1 VRGLKMKKKVIGLV
15 IAGVIVG
22 ILIGY
27 FSGSSGASK
36 EVKSSP
42 QLEEKSSWTCSM
54 HPQIVKNKAG
64 KCPICG
70 MDLIPLK
77 SSKASE
83 KTAVLELDERA
94 RKLAE
99 VQSSP
104 VERKFATAKIGLFGK
119 IEYDKTR
126 FDKISAHFPGR
137 IEKLFVNYT
146 GMPVKKGSHIAEL
159 FSPDLSVLQK
169 EFIIVSNS
177 LKRAEKNGDAFEIEK
192 AKNTLNSVRSKMRIW
207 GFTTE
212 QVKNMR
218 NLKKVSDTITL
229 YSPVNGIAIQ
239 KNVIEGQYFNK
250 GDTLFTIADISRMWL
265 IMDAY
270 ESELSLLRY
279 GQKIEFET
287 EAYPGRKFY
296 GRIAYI
302 YPEVDEKTR
311 TVKIRASVENSEGK
325 LKAGMLAKA
334 EVMAKIG
341 KNGELSDDSL
351 AGKWVSPMHPEIIK
365 DKPGVCDVCGMK
377 LVPAESLGFISG
389 KKIRPPLLIPKTA
402 PLLTGKRAVV
412 YIDKGNGKY
421 EGREVEL
428 GPETE
433 KYFVVLKGLKEGE
446 KVVTKGNFK
455 IDSAM
460 QIHAKP
466 SMMSLKNEKT
476 ERVMKKE
483 SNIKMPVNKLLE
495 LYFRIKTSLVND
507 NFADCKKS
515 AKALAMESGVGKIHH
530 MAMKIEKAENINKA
544 RECFS
549 ILTHEIYS
557 LLKENGGNNKAVYVQ
572 SCPMAFN
579 NKGDYWLSE
588 KKEVDNPYFGSAM
601 LHCGENKEMIQPE
614 KD

>member
-1 VRGLKMKKKVIGLV
+1 MEKKAIILV
-15 IAGVIVG
+15 IAGVFLG

-27 FSGSSGASK
+27 FSGITSSPK
-36 EVKSSP
+36 EVENTP
-42 QLEEKSSWTCSM
+42 QVKEKSSWTCSM
-54 HPQIVKNKAG
+54 HPQIIRNKPG

-70 MDLIPLK
+70 MDLIPLE
-77 SSKASE
+77 SSKTPE
-83 KTAVLELDERA
+83 KTPVLKLDDRA
-94 RKLAE
+94 KKLAE

-104 VERKFATAKIGLFGK
+104 VERKFATARVELFGK
-119 IEYDKTR
+119 VEYDRTR

-146 GMPVKKGSHIAEL
+146 GMPIKKGSHIAEL

-177 LKRAEKNGDAFEIEK
+177 LKKAEKNGDAFVIEK

-207 GFTTE
+207 GFTPE
-212 QVKNMR
+212 QIKDMR
-218 NLKKVSDTITL
+218 NQKKVSDTITL

-279 GQKIEFET
+279 GQKIEFEI
-287 EAYPGRKFY
+287 EVYPGHKFY

-302 YPEVDEKTR
+302 YPEVNEKTR
-311 TVKIRASVENSEGK
+311 TVKIRASVDNSDGK

-334 EVMAKIG
+334 EIMAKIG
-341 KNGELSDDSL
+341 KNGKLCDDSL
-351 AGKWVSPMHPEIIK
+351 SGKWVSPMHPEIIK
-365 DKPGVCDVCGMK
+365 DKPGFCDVCGMK
-377 LVPAESLGFISG
+377 LVPAESLGFFSG

-402 PLLTGKRAVV
+402 PLITGKRAVV

-428 GPETE
+428 GPETD
-433 KYFVVLKGLKEGE
+433 KFYIVLRGLKEGE

-460 QIHAKP
+460 QIQAKP
-466 SMMSLKNEKT
+466 SMMSLKNEKDAKEIKT
-476 ERVMKKE
+476 ENNAKA
-483 SNIKMPVNKLLE
+483 PVNKLLE

-507 NFADCKKS
+507 DFTACKKN
-515 AKALAMESGVGKIHH
+515 ANALATESGAGKIHH
-530 MAMKIEKAENINKA
+530 LAIKIEKAENINKA
-544 RECFS
+544 RESFS

-557 LLKENGGNNKAVYVQ
+557 LLKEHGGNKKAVYVQ

-588 KKEVDNPYFGSAM
+588 KKEVDNPYFGSVM